1 LTKMTQPDDK
11 ASGAAAAAAGL
22 PPNTSDANIFNLF
35 TVDKSVKE
43 EGYKTPYPESSQ
55 EAAASG
61 SKSKH

>member
-1 LTKMTQPDDK
+1 MTKMTQPDDK

-35 TVDKSVKE
+35 TVDKSVKV
-43 EGYKTPYPESSQ
+43 GYKTPYPESLQ